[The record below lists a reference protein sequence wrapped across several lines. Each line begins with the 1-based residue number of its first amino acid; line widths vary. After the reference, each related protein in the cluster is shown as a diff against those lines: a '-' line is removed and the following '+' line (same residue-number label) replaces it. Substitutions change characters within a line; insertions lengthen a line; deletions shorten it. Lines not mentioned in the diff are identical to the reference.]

1 MRRRAGIRRV
11 GSTERRGALQEVQSR
26 STEKEFRTAIR
37 EAKRIRRFR
46 HPAQGILE
54 IREADMDRSRRSLAE
69 TKAGNATT
77 RLTRRQRSRGEKRGY
92 EKGIRPILEL
102 INETD
107 GMAHELLLYYEIPKR
122 HDKNGMTGFQGALHG
137 VRTRKFWV

>member
-54 IREADMDRSRRSLAE
+54 IREAEYVEDLPTSIPHSHHPHPHQFYMLSIGGAAHVEIICADH
-69 TKAGNATT
+69 T
-77 RLTRRQRSRGEKRGY
+77 
-92 EKGIRPILEL
+92 GI
-102 INETD
+102 
-107 GMAHELLLYYEIPKR
+107 Y
-122 HDKNGMTGFQGALHG
+122 
-137 VRTRKFWV
+137 